1 MITVQIFY
9 HLCTLQSI
17 SDQAANLTESKKALE
32 DSKSLLW
39 GHAAREH
46 ELSQSVA
53 DAMRVSVGRF
63 DKYTSKISSPAA
75 AAGGSGNGRQSR
87 LRR

>member
-1 MITVQIFY
+1 VQIFY

-75 AAGGSGNGRQSR
+75 AAAAGGSGNGRQSR